1 MFNIQPQLRVFQKEE
16 EEEEA
21 NRGKRGGSGDK

>member
-1 MFNIQPQLRVFQKEE
+1 MFNIQTQLRVFQKE